1 MSPSCPHRGPWLAA
15 LDRQWVATKG
25 PASGSPDWA
34 AVDDQQCVARFLP
47 ICHPIAI
54 WLLYCGIALLTC
66 STSLRADLR
75 PFIPGRPATW
85 GSIRPCL
92 EKAKSCRDS
101 ANFSAPEPRPNVVLV
116 LTRVRHNRC
125 TTQQSRFDVC
135 GSILY
140 TQILSPAT
148 LPHSHVR
155 ECFRVLFWAVILQD
169 AGNSV
174 GLTTLSSCPPN
185 HNRRP
190 LEVSG
195 PPAVAHSPNP
205 FS

>member
-1 MSPSCPHRGPWLAA
+1 MKEHTRAMSPSCPHRGPWLAA
-15 LDRQWVATKG
+15 LDRQWVATKR

-47 ICHPIAI
+47 ICQPHRYLVTVVLPFRT
-54 WLLYCGIALLTC
+54 ALL
-66 STSLRADLR
+66 ADLR

-92 EKAKSCRDS
+92 AKAKSCRDS

-116 LTRVRHNRC
+116 LTRVRHNRY
-125 TTQQSRFDVC
+125 TTQQSRFDMC

-140 TQILSPAT
+140 TQILSTTT
-148 LPHSHVR
+148 LPHRHVR
-155 ECFRVLFWAVILQD
+155 VCVCVLFWAVILQD

-174 GLTTLSSCPPN
+174 GLTTLLLSNQP
-185 HNRRP
+185 
-190 LEVSG
+190 E
-195 PPAVAHSPNP
+195 SP
-205 FS
+205 SAEKSLALLL